1 MTQVGD
7 VDDVGAADGV
17 EDCVDKVK
25 VGDVNVEI
33 GSSSL
38 GKSFAGAFGKKCS
51 IQNLDHCSG
60 CKME

>member
-1 MTQVGD
+1 
-7 VDDVGAADGV
+7 V

-51 IQNLDHCSG
+51 I
-60 CKME
+60 